1 MTAHRFVLLQEADAV
16 LCNENSSRLQAA
28 FAAFIKSR
36 GEEAFPR
43 ADRIGTVRNDHV
55 KRLRRLVNKI
65 DAIINHQRK
74 ARIVI
79 GAGAMVGQVLAAE

>member
-1 MTAHRFVLLQEADAV
+1 MAAYRFILLQEADAILGNKDPTRV
-16 LCNENSSRLQAA
+16 QAA

-36 GEEAFPR
+36 GEQAFSR
-43 ADRIGTVRNDHV
+43 ADRVGTVRYDHV
-55 KRLRRLVNKI
+55 KRLRRLINKI

-79 GAGAMVGQVLAAE
+79 GAGVMVRQVLAAE